1 MATKR
6 RILGMAAGA
15 ALLPLLAWLLVGEP
29 VAGQVMMKRGGRV
42 MVGGAIETQSKTLST
57 NPAALSAIKLV
68 EKSEYRNFIRVAQD
82 CIAGAIDY
90 QKKKLLDLASKDWND
105 GVTALQTILDQKED
119 FYVQVKQRD
128 VHGAESVRWT
138 SVKFEANSLLGTM
151 PGEGLDVY
159 EVRFGG
165 KSRQMLDEAK
175 RKGDWEQVADVAQR
189 FLHTKAGAEANELL
203 ATYFLDRGQF
213 FTAALRFE
221 QLLKMNP
228 ERVKISDLTLYK
240 TALACRRAGELT
252 KADDAWKKLE
262 PRLREEGGLR
272 INGELVGVEQLL
284 KVLNDIPRPETADL
298 HDWPLIRG
306 NLTNSAQAI
315 GSPPLLDKALW
326 QRPTVL
332 DKNDYSGDVEKG
344 AEAKEWIDK
353 ALKQNGDQAVMP
365 GSFPIAAGKLLIYR
379 SYTDVRAVTLE
390 PEKDAQG
397 KEIAKAG
404 EIAWKTTDF
413 DGSLAQVLADSNR
426 RGVLLNPGNG
436 WLPTYERQPG
446 FLSLVYENTL
456 LGTLAT
462 DHRLVYAV
470 DDLAVP
476 APGNIFQ
483 NFMWNGNNQMM
494 PNEIKPL
501 VMGNSLQAFEL
512 QTGKIKW
519 KLGGG
524 EDTNDQTAA
533 VDKEGKKKAA
543 EDFSSSHFL
552 GVPLSVGGR
561 LYVLNEKNPGPSGDG
576 ELRLVTID
584 PIKEDASQKHR
595 PRVISVQS
603 LGSVQM
609 QHRVTHDMSRRVN
622 AVHLAYGEG
631 ILVCPTNAGEVLG
644 VDLLTRS
651 LAWAYPYR
659 EEARVQ
665 PNPGMQGGIGFRPV
679 PYNNVPSLMS
689 SNWKSAP
696 PVIQEGRVVFTAP
709 DANSVHCVNLR
720 DGKEQWKSG
729 RQADNDLFL
738 AGVFKGK
745 VLIVGKSSCRILR
758 LTDGTQLQYI
768 PLDNPPAGQGVAS
781 KNVYYLPLQKG
792 EIVAIN
798 LTRESVT
805 HSRATRPGALGN
817 LVFHEGTVV
826 AQGPLEIAGYPQ
838 LESQLALATAAVQA
852 EPNNPEKLF
861 NRGEL
866 RLYDGQV
873 QDAVDDLH
881 KALALKPPA
890 ALVQKAKERL
900 YEALTDLFQADFN
913 GASAK
918 YLAEYR
924 DLCNLSDNAQTKQ
937 ERLAKF
943 LRIVGKG
950 REDQG
955 NLVEAFQMYRQFGD
969 MPINKEQGVPAL
981 DNPAIR
987 VPTPAWLRGR
997 IAAMMSRAT
1006 PQQREP
1012 LEDKI
1017 AEEWKVVQSKNDIEA
1032 IRTFVGMFD
1041 VPFKVGREARLRLA
1055 DAIMNAKDKNAF
1067 LEAEL
1072 NLEQLRVPPYR
1083 QEPAVGGRALA
1094 ALALLEEKK
1103 GTSDAMKLAAAYY
1116 RELGRDFPSVIVR
1129 AGKTGSDLLN
1139 ELAADKR
1146 FLPYLEDAGSQW
1158 GNAKIKAREL
1168 PVGHFSAVQGF
1179 MFYPEGQLTPMM
1191 RGLRIILDPANQQ
1204 NPQVRLVDLAAN
1216 TTRWTQHLGQ
1226 DPTNTNFHYFQYLLL
1241 QAQRNT
1247 MYYPNARFRF
1257 FQVRG
1262 HLAVFQV
1269 GTMVYALDLDSSRL
1283 LWSYPLLKDAL
1294 PNTIRVSQVMPDV
1307 DGNLEM
1313 IAMNN
1318 FTNQLTKIA
1327 IGNVGTVQASYVA
1340 LVTQKGL
1347 EVLDPLKGTP
1357 IWTKRDVS
1365 AHTRVFGDEHH
1376 LFLVSGGNGVT
1387 GAGRVFR
1394 ASNGEPVEV
1403 PDFGFIYQNR
1413 ISVEG
1418 RHILA
1423 AMSIKDGLTLRRYD
1437 ILSGKD
1443 LWTRTFDIKAVRLH
1457 TEDPLITGV
1466 IEPDGKM
1473 TVVDALTGKDLLQA
1487 SAVQYRI
1494 KKEDLT
1500 NLHEPLLLRDRLH
1513 YYLAL
1518 NHPLDGA
1525 KVAGGLHN
1533 NFSNGL
1539 RCAQV
1544 NGWFA
1549 AFRRED
1555 GQRKTAKGEVVACK
1569 KGDMHWHLLAPVTNQ
1584 MIVLDQFETLPVIL
1598 FTARYNRFFQP
1609 NAGTQWVTITQS
1621 ADRNTGAMI
1630 WDPKDGP
1637 QNAVNGNPLYYS
1649 FIIDAKAGTVTMA
1662 GSGGALQHYVDDGRK
1677 RAQVVPQGA
1686 EAMNP
1691 YAPGAGAGNPFAPAD
1706 AAPVLIRPR
1715 PVRIQVVAPPAE
1727 KKR

>member
-1 MATKR
+1 VNSFSDQEMPLMTTKR

-15 ALLPLLAWLLVGEP
+15 GALAFIGWLLTAEP
-29 VAGQVMMKRGGRV
+29 VSGQMVKRRVGGV
-42 MVGGAIETQSKTLST
+42 MVGGMPAETSTTPGGT

-68 EKSEYRNFIRVAQD
+68 EKSEYRAFIKVAQD
-82 CIAGAIDY
+82 CMEGAKDY
-90 QKKKLLDLASKDWND
+90 QKKKLLDLASKEWND

-128 VHGAESVRWT
+128 VHGRESVRWT
-138 SVKFEANSLLGTM
+138 SVKFEANSLLGSM

-165 KSRQMLDEAK
+165 KARQMLDDAK

-189 FLHTKAGAEANELL
+189 FLHTKAGTEANELL

-213 FTAALRFE
+213 FTSALRFE
-221 QLLKMNP
+221 QLLKMSP
-228 ERVKISDLTLYK
+228 ERVKVGELTLYK
-240 TALACRRAGELT
+240 MALSCRRAGELK
-252 KADDAWKKLE
+252 KADEAWKKLE

-272 INGELVGVEQLL
+272 INGELVTIDQLL
-284 KVLNDIPRPETADL
+284 KVLNDIPRPQTADL
-298 HDWPLIRG
+298 HDWPLIHG
-306 NLTNSAQAI
+306 NMTNSAQAI
-315 GSPPLLDKALW
+315 GSPPLLDKVLW

-344 AEAKEWIDK
+344 VEAKEWIDK
-353 ALKQNGDQAVMP
+353 ALKQNGDQAVLP

-390 PEKDAQG
+390 AEKDAQG

-404 EIAWKTTDF
+404 EIVWKTTDF
-413 DGSLAQVLADSNR
+413 DGSLAQVLSDSNR
-426 RGVLLNPGNG
+426 KSVLLNSGNG
-436 WLPTYERQPG
+436 WLAMYERQPN
-446 FLSLVYENTL
+446 FLNLVYENTL

-476 APGNIFQ
+476 APGNVFQ
-483 NFMWNGNNQMM
+483 NFMWNMNNQQML

-519 KLGGG
+519 KLGGN
-524 EDTNDQTAA
+524 EEANDP
-533 VDKEGKKKAA
+533 
-543 EDFSSSHFL
+543 FSSSHFL

-561 LYVLNEKNPGPSGDG
+561 LYVLNEKNSGPNGDG

-584 PIKEDASQKHR
+584 PIKEDANQKHK

-603 LGSVQM
+603 LGMVQQ

-665 PNPGMQGGIGFRPV
+665 QSPNVPGGGFRPV
-679 PYNNVPSLMS
+679 PMNIPSVMA

-709 DANSVHCVNLR
+709 DASSVHCVNLR
-720 DGKEQWKSG
+720 DGKELWKST
-729 RQADNDLFL
+729 RLENDLFL

-745 VLIVGKSSCRILR
+745 VLIVGKNACRVLR
-758 LTDGTQLQYI
+758 LVDGAQLQYVT
-768 PLDNPPAGQGVAS
+768 LDNPPAGQGVAA
-781 KNVYYLPLQKG
+781 KDVYYLPLQKG
-792 EIVAIN
+792 EIVALN
-798 LTRESVT
+798 LNRETVT
-805 HSRATRPGALGN
+805 HSRATRPTALGN
-817 LVFHEGTVV
+817 LVFHEGTVI

-838 LESQLALATAAVQA
+838 LESELQLATAAVQA
-852 EPNNPEKLF
+852 DPNNPEKLF

-873 QDAVDDLH
+873 PDAVADLRRV
-881 KALALKPPA
+881 LELKPPA
-890 ALVQKAKERL
+890 TLVQKTKERL

-913 GASAK
+913 AAAAK
-918 YLAEYR
+918 YLTEYR
-924 DLCNLSDNAQTKQ
+924 ELCQVADSERTRQ

-969 MPINKEQGVPAL
+969 LPINKDQGVPAL
-981 DNPAIR
+981 DNPATR
-987 VPTPAWLRGR
+987 VPTSAWLRGR
-997 IAAMMSRAT
+997 VAAMMSRAT

-1017 AEEWKVVQSKNDIEA
+1017 AEEWKTVEAKNDIDA

-1041 VPFKVGREARLRLA
+1041 VPFKVGRAARLRLA

-1072 NLEQLRVPPYR
+1072 NLEQLRVSPYR
-1083 QEPAVGGRALA
+1083 QDPALGGRALA
-1094 ALALLEEKK
+1094 TLALLEEKK

-1116 RELGRDFPSVIVR
+1116 RELARDFPKMAVR
-1129 AGKTGSDLLN
+1129 DGKTGTELLN
-1139 ELAADKR
+1139 DLAADKR
-1146 FLPYLEDAGSQW
+1146 FLPYLEDAHSWW
-1158 GNAKIKAREL
+1158 GRAKIKAREL
-1168 PVGHFSAVQGF
+1168 PAGPFSAGANGF
-1179 MFYPEGQLTPMM
+1179 MFYPEGDLTPMM
-1191 RGLRIILDPANQQ
+1191 RNLRIVLEPTNQA
-1204 NPQVRLVDLAAN
+1204 NPQVRLVDLAN
-1216 TTRWTQHLGQ
+1216 NSVRWTSHLGQ
-1226 DPTNTNFHYFQYLLL
+1226 DLTNTNFHYFQYLMQ

-1257 FQVRG
+1257 FQVKG

-1269 GTMVYALDLDSSRL
+1269 GTMVYALDLDNSRV
-1283 LWSYPLLKDAL
+1283 LWSHPLLKDGV
-1294 PNTIRVSQVMPDV
+1294 PNTLRVNYLIPDQE
-1307 DGNLEM
+1307 GNLELV
-1313 IAMNN
+1313 AMNN

-1327 IGNVGTVQASYVA
+1327 VGHVGTAQASYVA
-1340 LVTQKGL
+1340 LVSQNGL

-1357 IWTKRDVS
+1357 IWSKRDVS
-1365 AHTRVFGDEHH
+1365 AHSHVFGDEHH
-1376 LFLVSGGNGVT
+1376 LFLVSGGKGIT
-1387 GAGRVFR
+1387 GAGRVVR
-1394 ASNGEPVEV
+1394 ASNGEPVEA
-1403 PDFGFIYQNR
+1403 PDFGFVYQNR
-1413 ISVEG
+1413 IRVEG
-1418 RHILA
+1418 RYILA
-1423 AMSIKDGLTLRRYD
+1423 AMNIKDSLTVRRYD
-1437 ILSGKD
+1437 ILTGKD
-1443 LWTRTFDIKAVRLH
+1443 LWTRSFDPRAVRLH

-1473 TVVDALTGKDLLQA
+1473 TVLDALTGKDVLQT
-1487 SAVQYRI
+1487 SVVQYRI
-1494 KKEDLT
+1494 KKDDLV
-1500 NLHEPLLLRDRLH
+1500 NLHEPLLLRDRVH

-1525 KVAGGLHN
+1525 KIVGGLHN

-1549 AFRRED
+1549 AFYRED
-1555 GQRKTAKGEVVACK
+1555 GQRKTAKGDLVAYK
-1569 KGDMHWHLLAPVTNQ
+1569 QGDMHWHLLAPVTNQ
-1584 MIVLDQFETLPVIL
+1584 LVVLDQFENLPMIL

-1609 NAGTQWVTITQS
+1609 NGAPQWVTFTQS
-1621 ADRNTGAMI
+1621 ADRNTGTMI
-1630 WDPKDGP
+1630 WDPKEGP
-1637 QNAVNGNPLYYS
+1637 QNSVNINPHYHS
-1649 FIIDAKAGTVTMA
+1649 FIIDPKGGTVTMA
-1662 GSGGALQHYVDDGRK
+1662 GYSGALQHYVDDGRK
-1677 RAQVVPQGA
+1677 TAQVIPQGVG
-1686 EAMNP
+1686 NP
-1691 YAPGAGAGNPFAPAD
+1691 YLRGQTPAYTPAPANV
-1706 AAPVLIRPR
+1706 APVIIRDRAVPA
-1715 PVRIQVVAPPAE
+1715 VRIQVAPPVPPA
-1727 KKR
+1727 KR